1 MKNMYTDIIEL
12 SDQELQETALY
23 NNFQERSELT
33 QEIVARK
40 PDFFEKWSLF
50 IFLFLLLSLFIGT
63 WFINYPDIIEG
74 TAVLTGDNAPKE
86 IVSKQSGRLTA
97 LFVKNNQ
104 AVKQG
109 EIIGWIEGNAST
121 KEVINLSKKL
131 ENSIALL
138 EQNNATAVSA
148 LFQHHFQNLG
158 EIQTL
163 YQTFIT
169 AWQQYNDYLVN
180 GFYYKRKSM
189 LHSDIASLQRIQ
201 GETNTQKLLTETE
214 NTLAKKTFEMNET
227 LFKEKVISAEEYR
240 QAQAAL
246 MTKQKIV
253 PQIEIN
259 VLSLQNQ
266 IRDKQKEIDQLNHD
280 ILQQQKIF
288 EQALHSLKSNVDEWL
303 RIYTIQAPVDG
314 QVVFLLPIQQNKHIE
329 QGKLLGYV
337 NPLDSKYYTEIRLS
351 QINFGKVD
359 TGMKVQLRFE
369 AYPYQETGFVQ
380 GTLNYISKVA
390 IDSGFVGTV
399 RLDNGLTTNQNKEL
413 QYKPG
418 LKAKALIITRD
429 RRLLERL
436 YYSIVKSASLN
447 K

>member
-1 MKNMYTDIIEL
+1 MYTDIIEL